1 MRRLILVAGLLFT
14 PVLARADTQLYASLL
29 PTMRSVQVGTPA
41 TVFAA
46 VINAGTETA
55 TAVSVAI
62 ESIIPVPLAPVDFLY

>member
-1 MRRLILVAGLLFT
+1 MRELILMAVLLFT
-14 PVLARADTQLYASLL
+14 PVFARADTQLYASLL

-62 ESIIPVPLAPVDFLY
+62 ESIRVYPK